1 MKTAFNKHKTHL
13 IYSFNL
19 NSRKLFVSLF
29 MIATI
34 ITTNLVYRYAEG
46 NIQPV
51 VTSLAVSQANTY
63 ASELINNTVTKVAES
78 GIDYSDLCKINKD
91 EKGEILSINT
101 NTQKINKIKQQTA
114 SVLISL
120 INNTSYEDV
129 EIPIGSIT
137 KSHFMSG
144 RGLKIPIRLLITGSP
159 KMEIDNKFE
168 SAGINQTKHKI
179 SIITTV
185 EIEVILPYDNV
196 KTTVSSETMLC
207 ETVIVGKIPNVYVSK

>member
-1 MKTAFNKHKTHL
+1 ML
-13 IYSFNL
+13 I
-19 NSRKLFVSLF
+19 
-29 MIATI
+29 
-34 ITTNLVYRYAEG
+34 G
-46 NIQPV
+46 
-51 VTSLAVSQANTY
+51 
-63 ASELINNTVTKVAES
+63 
-78 GIDYSDLCKINKD
+78 
-91 EKGEILSINT
+91 
-101 NTQKINKIKQQTA
+101 
-114 SVLISL
+114 L

-144 RGLKIPIRLLITGSP
+144 RGPKIPIRLLITGSP

-196 KTTVSSETMLC
+196 KTTVSSETMLF